1 MAFTVASC
9 SVINLSLLLRPELWG
24 PGKGVKGPSGATVPW
39 RGRTGLSPVLGAGS
53 CARLCWLQ
61 PESPG
66 WRWPG
71 PALSLAAFRLR
82 PARGAYSLG
91 SDSCGRLWRVRRVRR
106 VRRAQGARAAP
117 RSLQPTGQAQPR
129 SSPVHCSEAPCA
141 LSSLR
146 ARIRVRA
153 CACTCVC
160 EHTRV
165 RVPVRTHERRCLHAC
180 LHARMSECAR
190 ALFVRSPGQF

>member
-1 MAFTVASC
+1 M
-9 SVINLSLLLRPELWG
+9 
-24 PGKGVKGPSGATVPW
+24 
-39 RGRTGLSPVLGAGS
+39 
-53 CARLCWLQ
+53 
-61 PESPG
+61 
-66 WRWPG
+66 
-71 PALSLAAFRLR
+71 
-82 PARGAYSLG
+82 
-91 SDSCGRLWRVRRVRR
+91 RRVRR

-117 RSLQPTGQAQPR
+117 RSLQPAGQAQLR
-129 SSPVHCSEAPCA
+129 SGPVHCSEAPCT

-146 ARIRVRA
+146 AHIRVRA

-160 EHTRV
+160 EHTCV

>member
-1 MAFTVASC
+1 MGLRLGLRGSARPWTQCPGQCPVSCRLLHLLLLLLPPELAVAFTVASC

-71 PALSLAAFRLR
+71 PALSLAASRLR
-82 PARGAYSLG
+82 PARGSYSLG
-91 SDSCGRLWRVRRVRR
+91 SDGCGRLWRMRRVRR

-117 RSLQPTGQAQPR
+117 RSLQPAGAGAAAFR
-129 SSPVHCSEAPCA
+129 SR
-141 LSSLR
+141 SLLR
-146 ARIRVRA
+146 STVRPLVTQGTYS
-153 CACTCVC
+153 CACVC
-160 EHTRV
+160 LYV
-165 RVPVRTHERRCLHAC
+165 RV
-180 LHARMSECAR
+180 
-190 ALFVRSPGQF
+190 